1 VKDVRKGEEWVM
13 EEDEEGPP
21 AGEDEVD
28 LTVDANPTEEAAE
41 AAGMIEEDRD
51 MIGTALGTIE
61 TGDQYRYRKDKK

>member
-13 EEDEEGPP
+13 EEDEEGPA

-41 AAGMIEEDRD
+41 AEAMLEEDRA
-51 MIGTALGTIE
+51 MIGTGIE
-61 TGDQYRYRKDKK
+61 TTESGDQYRSRKDKK